1 MTQPKQN
8 RVMIID
14 IQTQK
19 AMQVLTRGMLY
30 SVMAKYFDMGQ
41 KKVDL
46 CSVDLRTSPMLSRM
60 SLHFL

>member
-46 CSVDLRTSPMLSRM
+46 CSVDLQTSPMLSRM